1 MKKIK
6 LKSIVAMLALFMA
19 AVFVEVQVPVPTENT
34 QEARFLGIGIKKE
47 VGPCTFGTKTT
58 YKRFTLFYITLGD
71 PWESNREPC

>member
-47 VGPCTFGTKTT
+47 VGPCTFGNITT
-58 YKRFTLFYITLGD
+58 WNTFTIFYIQLGKG
-71 PWESNREPC
+71 WNSSKGC

>member
-34 QEARFLGIGIKKE
+34 QEARFLGIGIKKDVMPCN
-47 VGPCTFGTKTT
+47 VGVKITI
-58 YKRFTLFYITLGD
+58 KRFTLFYITLGD
-71 PWESNREPC
+71 PWKSNVEPC

>member
-6 LKSIVAMLALFMA
+6 LNSIVAMLALFMA

-47 VGPCTFGTKTT
+47 VGPFTFGTKTT
-58 YKRFTLFYITLGD
+58 YKSFTVFYIRLGD
-71 PWESNREPC
+71 SWKSNVEPC